1 MKINFYYKIAKK
13 ELFPLCR
20 SLTGSG
26 NLKTLL
32 VIKKYLKKLKINKV
46 KSGKKVF
53 DWKIPSEWNIKKAQ
67 IIDKFGKKIV
77 DFKENNLRVLGYSK
91 PINSLITK
99 SDLLKNIY
107 TLPKQK
113 NAIPYNT
120 SYYKKRWGFCLTEIE
135 KNLINKKYKGKD
147 KFRVI
152 IDSNFK
158 KKEIYVMANTS

>member
-1 MKINFYYKIAKK
+1 M
-13 ELFPLCR
+13 
-20 SLTGSG
+20 
-26 NLKTLL
+26 
-32 VIKKYLKKLKINKV
+32 
-46 KSGKKVF
+46 
-53 DWKIPSEWNIKKAQ
+53 
-67 IIDKFGKKIV
+67 
-77 DFKENNLRVLGYSK
+77 
-91 PINSLITK
+91 
-99 SDLLKNIY
+99 KNIY

-158 KKEIYVMANTS
+158 KKGNLRYGEYIIKGKSSQEILISTYICHPSMANDNLSGVIVSMALISHFIKRKNLEKTIRFLFIPETIGSIAYIDKYLKEKNQK

>member
-1 MKINFYYKIAKK
+1 M
-13 ELFPLCR
+13 
-20 SLTGSG
+20 
-26 NLKTLL
+26 
-32 VIKKYLKKLKINKV
+32 
-46 KSGKKVF
+46 
-53 DWKIPSEWNIKKAQ
+53 
-67 IIDKFGKKIV
+67 
-77 DFKENNLRVLGYSK
+77 GYSK

>member
-1 MKINFYYKIAKK
+1 MIGK
-13 ELFPLCR
+13 FPV
-20 SLTGSG
+20 SG
-26 NLKTLL
+26 IL
-32 VIKKYLKKLKINKV
+32 
-46 KSGKKVF
+46 
-53 DWKIPSEWNIKKAQ
+53 KAQ

-120 SYYKKRWGFCLTEIE
+120 SYYKKG
-135 KNLINKKYKGKD
+135 GGS
-147 KFRVI
+147 V
-152 IDSNFK
+152 
-158 KKEIYVMANTS
+158 